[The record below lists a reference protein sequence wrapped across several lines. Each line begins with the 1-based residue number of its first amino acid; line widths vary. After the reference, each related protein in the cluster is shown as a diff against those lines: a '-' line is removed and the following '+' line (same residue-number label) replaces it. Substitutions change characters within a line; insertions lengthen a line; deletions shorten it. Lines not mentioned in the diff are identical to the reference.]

1 MIIMPR
7 MHRFTTCYIFL
18 LLASFAHAQ
27 EHYSLD
33 QNDDWELLYAPEEGS
48 PEAQLAQARR
58 QLAQGNN
65 VEAQRLATIWLD
77 RNKRNPL
84 ESEAYLIRGDALFNQ
99 KEYYEALFD
108 YELIARSHYE
118 SEAFQIALLREF
130 TIAEKFAHGTL
141 RKKWGMRFLDATD
154 EAEEI
159 FYLIQERLGGSMLA
173 ERAGIE
179 LADLYFRRAQ
189 MKLAA
194 EAYQLFIENYPMSL
208 LVGKAK
214 QRLVYSRLATYRGP
228 AFDDKGLIDARDEL
242 IQLET
247 FDPSRAKKIN
257 TAAIIVRIDESVAQ
271 KLLRTAH
278 WYMVVN
284 NPVSAEYTVR
294 RLVENHLHTQAAIE
308 ALERLVPAFMHQLP
322 PVILEEIGDTYQILQ
337 EEMFG
342 EIIVTQAEIT
352 P

>member
-1 MIIMPR
+1 MIIMPY
-7 MHRFTTCYIFL
+7 MHRITAALICMI
-18 LLASFAHAQ
+18 LAPLSYSQ
-27 EHYSLD
+27 EHYVLD
-33 QNDDWELLYAPEEGS
+33 QNDDWELRNAPEEGS
-48 PEAQLAQARR
+48 PEAQLAQAKRH
-58 QLAQGNN
+58 LAEGNA

-84 ESEAYLIRGDALFNQ
+84 AAEAYLIRGDALFNQ

-108 YELIARSHYE
+108 YELIARSFFE
-118 SEAFQIALLREF
+118 SEAFQIALQREF
-130 TIAEKFAHGTL
+130 KIAQMFANGTL

-159 FYLIQERLGGSMLA
+159 FFLIQERSDASILA
-173 ERAGIE
+173 ESAGIE

-194 EAYQLFIENYPMSL
+194 EAYQLFLENYPMSA

-214 QRLVYSRLATYRGP
+214 QRLVYARLATYRGP

-247 FDPSRAKKIN
+247 LNPRHAEKIN
-257 TAAIIVRIDESVAQ
+257 SAAIIVRIDESVAQ
-271 KLLRTAH
+271 KLLRTAK

-294 RLVENHLHTQAAIE
+294 RLVENHLHTQASIE
-308 ALERLVPAFMHQLP
+308 ALEHLVPAFMHHLP
-322 PVILEEIGDTYQILQ
+322 PVVLKEIGDTYQILQ
-337 EEMFG
+337 QEMLG
-342 EIIVTQAEIT
+342 EIFTAQNEKVQ
-352 P
+352 